1 MIKPDIYNKFIIY
14 KGVDFNQ
21 PLRISNTDLTGCELH
36 CQLRTKN
43 ALDAPLIATFTIT
56 VNDHLTGDINLFL
69 DKAVTSLITQKVGYY
84 ALTIT
89 NTVSGLDSVYIK
101 GSMNIEPLPT
111 VIPVPAP

>member
-14 KGVDFNQ
+14 KGVDFDQ
-21 PLRISNTDLTGCELH
+21 LLRISNTDLTNCEIH
-36 CQLRTKN
+36 CQLRAKD
-43 ALDAPLIATFTIT
+43 ALEAQLIAEFTIT
-56 VNDHLTGDINLFL
+56 VIDPLTGAITLFL

-89 NTVSGLDSVYIK
+89 NTGSGLDSVYLK

-111 VIPVPAP
+111 VIPVLGP